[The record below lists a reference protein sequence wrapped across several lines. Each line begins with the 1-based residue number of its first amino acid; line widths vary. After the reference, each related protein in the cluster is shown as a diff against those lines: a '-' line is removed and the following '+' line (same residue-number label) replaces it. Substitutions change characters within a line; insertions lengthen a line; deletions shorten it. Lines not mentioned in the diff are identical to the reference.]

1 MEEQTNKA
9 LCDLIEII
17 QFTENVSA
25 KIHGIL
31 DKANIYRIVREEF
44 VKSKQYIASIL
55 LLTDDES
62 KLMIAETS
70 LPPGKRKTGEKAS
83 GLHLKDYKIDLNKS
97 NIYSQV
103 IREGKTVQ
111 VNISDIIGE
120 LFPRSL
126 AYLISKTMGYEKK
139 KCILTPLRQ
148 YKKIIGALG
157 MSSPEL
163 TEYFTPSVKNLAQH
177 ISNALELADEITE
190 HKKVEETIEKSEKR
204 FRALIESSS
213 DIIQIVDS
221 DGILT
226 YVSPS
231 VQRILGYSPEEL
243 IGKPSVEIVHP
254 DDLPIVAR
262 GFERAFQ
269 HSGKSLIT
277 VCRCKHKDGTWRILE
292 GTGTNYLDNPAI
304 NGFVSNIRDITKHK
318 QAEKRIKRLNL
329 MLRAIRNINQLIARE
344 RNRKRLLESICDN
357 FVEVRGYQHTWLALL
372 DEFGKFTMAVE
383 SGLGKNFLPMLK
395 QMKHNK
401 FPNCIRRV
409 LMQSEV
415 VVIKDPYS
423 TCKDCPLADK
433 YSGKEAMS
441 IQLEYREKIYG
452 LLSVSLPID
461 FTIGEEEQSLFKE
474 VARDIA
480 FALYN
485 IELEEKRKKMEEI
498 QRVLYQ
504 IATSTHTTKDINEL
518 FRAIHQELNTILDA
532 KNFFIAL
539 YDKENNAVSFP
550 YHIDEKDT
558 FETYLAEKGG
568 LTAYVIRNDKSLLVT
583 QKEVEK
589 LIRSG
594 EVEDI
599 GTPAKIWL
607 GVPLKIRGE
616 VIGAIVAQS
625 YTDEAA
631 LGKKELEILKFV
643 SNQIGLSIERKRAEV
658 ALQKEKNELQKYLD
672 VVKVIIVVIDADQ
685 RTTLINKRGCEIL
698 GYNEKEIIGK
708 NWHDNFIS
716 GRNRNEVKTVS
727 QKLMAGEIE
736 SVEYFENSVLTKAG
750 EERIIAWH
758 NTVLTD
764 EAGNIIGT
772 LSSGEDITERKRA
785 EAKIMYQNEQ
795 LKLANEKLKQ
805 LNGMKDNFIST
816 VSHEFRTPLTSI
828 KGSIEIL
835 LGGIAGSIDEKA
847 RELLFICNRNT
858 DRLINLVNNLLDLQK
873 IETGK
878 IKMKKGP
885 LNLTVLAHKVIEEV
899 QSFAHGNRVTL
910 KEDFPKK
917 TIRVIGDKD
926 RLSQVMYNLF
936 SNAIKFSPDG
946 EVTVGIKEE
955 KDLVKVSVFDTGI
968 GIPQDK
974 LEEIFEEFIRI
985 DSKIA
990 QKWKGTGLGLS
1001 ICKQIIQKHGGKIW
1015 VESKL
1020 GEGSNFIFTLPKKCF
1035 P

>member
-1 MEEQTNKA
+1 
-9 LCDLIEII
+9 
-17 QFTENVSA
+17 
-25 KIHGIL
+25 
-31 DKANIYRIVREEF
+31 
-44 VKSKQYIASIL
+44 
-55 LLTDDES
+55 
-62 KLMIAETS
+62 
-70 LPPGKRKTGEKAS
+70 
-83 GLHLKDYKIDLNKS
+83 
-97 NIYSQV
+97 
-103 IREGKTVQ
+103 
-111 VNISDIIGE
+111 
-120 LFPRSL
+120 
-126 AYLISKTMGYEKK
+126 
-139 KCILTPLRQ
+139 
-148 YKKIIGALG
+148 
-157 MSSPEL
+157 
-163 TEYFTPSVKNLAQH
+163 
-177 ISNALELADEITE
+177 
-190 HKKVEETIEKSEKR
+190 
-204 FRALIESSS
+204 
-213 DIIQIVDS
+213 
-221 DGILT
+221 
-226 YVSPS
+226 
-231 VQRILGYSPEEL
+231 
-243 IGKPSVEIVHP
+243 
-254 DDLPIVAR
+254 
-262 GFERAFQ
+262 
-269 HSGKSLIT
+269 
-277 VCRCKHKDGTWRILE
+277 
-292 GTGTNYLDNPAI
+292 
-304 NGFVSNIRDITKHK
+304 
-318 QAEKRIKRLNL
+318 

-643 SNQIGLSIERKRAEV
+643 SNQIGLSIERKRW
-658 ALQKEKNELQKYLD
+658 Q
-672 VVKVIIVVIDADQ
+672 
-685 RTTLINKRGCEIL
+685 
-698 GYNEKEIIGK
+698 
-708 NWHDNFIS
+708 
-716 GRNRNEVKTVS
+716 
-727 QKLMAGEIE
+727 
-736 SVEYFENSVLTKAG
+736 
-750 EERIIAWH
+750 
-758 NTVLTD
+758 
-764 EAGNIIGT
+764 
-772 LSSGEDITERKRA
+772 
-785 EAKIMYQNEQ
+785 
-795 LKLANEKLKQ
+795 
-805 LNGMKDNFIST
+805 
-816 VSHEFRTPLTSI
+816 
-828 KGSIEIL
+828 
-835 LGGIAGSIDEKA
+835 
-847 RELLFICNRNT
+847 
-858 DRLINLVNNLLDLQK
+858 
-873 IETGK
+873 
-878 IKMKKGP
+878 
-885 LNLTVLAHKVIEEV
+885 
-899 QSFAHGNRVTL
+899 
-910 KEDFPKK
+910 
-917 TIRVIGDKD
+917 
-926 RLSQVMYNLF
+926 
-936 SNAIKFSPDG
+936 
-946 EVTVGIKEE
+946 
-955 KDLVKVSVFDTGI
+955 FDTALAESLPSFCAFLLILYYTG
-968 GIPQDK
+968 
-974 LEEIFEEFIRI
+974 
-985 DSKIA
+985 
-990 QKWKGTGLGLS
+990 QKRYPWQLL
-1001 ICKQIIQKHGGKIW
+1001 
-1015 VESKL
+1015 
-1020 GEGSNFIFTLPKKCF
+1020 
-1035 P
+1035 